1 MTCELNKNSP
11 LDEIYRLARHYPGGV
26 EHLANR
32 MGIAPGTLY
41 NKLRR
46 QVDTHKLSL
55 EEFSEILD
63 SCEEARVPEVF
74 APLQALAWRHRHV
87 VVALPDVADSAP
99 AELVELICQV
109 VNEHGQVAALI
120 QDALRNDQVIDSKE
134 LDGIEHEMQKAIAA
148 MMALKQCIE
157 QMHADA
163 KAKGLTR

>member
-1 MTCELNKNSP
+1 MTCKQTYMSP
-11 LDEIYRLARHYPGGV
+11 LDATYQIVRKYPGGV
-26 EHLANR
+26 EALAAR
-32 MGIAPGTLY
+32 MGIAASTFY

-46 QVDTHKLSL
+46 QIDTHHLSL

-87 VVALPDVADSAP
+87 VVALPDIAGV
-99 AELVELICQV
+99 EHHQLVELICEV
-109 VNEHGQVAALI
+109 VTEHGQVASLI
-120 QDALRNDQVIDSKE
+120 QEAIRNDQVIDSME

-157 QMHADA
+157 KMHADA